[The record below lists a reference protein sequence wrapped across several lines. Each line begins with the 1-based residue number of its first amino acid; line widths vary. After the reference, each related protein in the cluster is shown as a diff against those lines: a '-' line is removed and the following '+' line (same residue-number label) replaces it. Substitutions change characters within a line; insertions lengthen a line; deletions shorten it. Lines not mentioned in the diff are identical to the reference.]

1 MNKVAKILSSVIS
14 VTVALSLALVM
25 LTSAL
30 AAATTTFAVN
40 VVSETDDKIVIS
52 VDLVDGG
59 FQSID
64 FEVKYN
70 AAKISGCSAAEAVT
84 SAFTLFVNNATCKA
98 SGMYLDSKDF
108 EKLFDTKGAIAT
120 FTFDKIDGADIGPDD
135 ITVEFEVCGT
145 TAEQFDVVIKNNIP
159 EIEVPTTEESTT
171 EESTTEESTTEEST
185 TEESTTEESTTEES
199 TTEESTTEES
209 TTEESTTE
217 ESTTEES
224 TTEES
229 TTEESTTEE
238 STTEESTTEATE
250 PSTEAPAEDKTEAPA
265 EDKTDAPVA
274 DEDVANPDTGDSVTA
289 SAAVISLLAA
299 SGAAIVAL
307 RKKED

>member
-30 AAATTTFAVN
+30 AATTTTFAVN
-40 VVSETDDKIVIS
+40 VASETDDKIVIS

-70 AAKISGCSAAEAVT
+70 AEKISGCSAAEAVT
-84 SAFTLFVNNATCKA
+84 TAFTLFVNNATCKA

-108 EKLFDTKGAIAT
+108 EKLFDTEGAIAT

-159 EIEVPTTEESTT
+159 EIEVPTEPSTEATEPSTEAT
-171 EESTTEESTTEEST
+171 EPSTEATEPSTEATEPS
-185 TEESTTEESTTEES
+185 
-199 TTEESTTEES
+199 
-209 TTEESTTE
+209 
-217 ESTTEES
+217 
-224 TTEES
+224 
-229 TTEESTTEE
+229 
-238 STTEESTTEATE
+238 TEATE
-250 PSTEAPAEDKTEAPA
+250 PSTEAPAEDKTDAPA